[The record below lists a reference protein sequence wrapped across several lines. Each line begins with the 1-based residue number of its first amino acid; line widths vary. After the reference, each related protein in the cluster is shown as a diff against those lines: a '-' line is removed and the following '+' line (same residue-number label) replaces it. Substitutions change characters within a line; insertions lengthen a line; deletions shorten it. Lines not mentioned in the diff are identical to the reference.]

1 MKNYGLLSALLAL
14 VILTALSGVQ
24 GQYPS
29 GYSAPTAAM
38 TAAPSFSA
46 APGTVPMGGAVQ
58 GNASMRSATQGNASM
73 GAMQGNAS
81 MRNAAQGNAPMGNT
95 GQGNAS
101 AANVAQYSQFFT
113 RPTGAVPTTHI
124 SAPAQLDITGR
135 IPTSVLLG
143 TQGQAVSYNVFQ
155 SNPAYAGNSYLWIQG
170 TTEWTQYAV
179 VPQGAIVQLI
189 GIPSTPGN
197 GILYLIDADGQ
208 VYPDNYYFFP
218 YSQMTF
224 YADKPGRHVLY
235 FVVNGKMSNNVII
248 DVTGAYTPPSNY
260 MPPRYP
266 YYPSYYYPG
275 FVSGVPMVSS
285 GESGASERGE
295 SGVSASSESGESGR
309 SGESG
314 ESKGHD

>member
-1 MKNYGLLSALLAL
+1 MKKYRLLSALLAL

-29 GYSAPTAAM
+29 GYSAPNADM
-38 TAAPSFSA
+38 TAAPSYGA
-46 APGTVPMGGAVQ
+46 APGNTTMGNASQV
-58 GNASMRSATQGNASM
+58 NASMRNAAQGNISM
-73 GAMQGNAS
+73 GSAVQGNAS
-81 MRNAAQGNAPMGNT
+81 MRNAAQGNVSMGV
-95 GQGNAS
+95 GQVNAS
-101 AANVAQYSQFFT
+101 AGNVAQYSQFFT
-113 RPTGAVPTTHI
+113 TPTGAVPTTHI
-124 SAPAQLDITGR
+124 SAPAQFDIAGR
-135 IPTSVLLG
+135 IPITVLLG
-143 TQGQAVSYNVFQ
+143 TQGQVVSYNVFQ
-155 SNPAYAGNSYLWIQG
+155 SNPANAGNSYLWIQG

-189 GIPSTPGN
+189 AIPPTPGN
-197 GILYLIDADGQ
+197 GILYLIDTDGQ

-235 FVVNGKMSNNVII
+235 FVVNGKVSNNVII
-248 DVTGAYTPPSNY
+248 DVTGTYTPPSNY

-266 YYPSYYYPG
+266 YYPYYYPG
-275 FVSGVPMVSS
+275 YFISGMPSTSTPTASS
-285 GESGASERGE
+285 SESGASERGE
-295 SGVSASSESGESGR
+295 SGISLPGR